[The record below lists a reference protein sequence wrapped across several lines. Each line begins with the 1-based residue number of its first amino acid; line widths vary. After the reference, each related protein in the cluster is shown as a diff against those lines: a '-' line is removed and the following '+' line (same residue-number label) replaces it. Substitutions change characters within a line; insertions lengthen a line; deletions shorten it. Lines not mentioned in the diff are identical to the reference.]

1 MCILLNVKKHEK
13 TFALNVDIFKKK
25 TSLSAKLIAAFMA
38 AILGS
43 VLICALLTHS
53 KVESVLNSNMQ
64 LTSEQTL
71 NSAMTS
77 LQTYEKT
84 ISIPVDLLTRKD
96 SIKQLLLE
104 PENYDKYIDNVN
116 DELVAACKVV
126 NGSVRAYYAL
136 NDGRTITGWVQYEA
150 DGSKTAMNTVEN
162 KDLSGKEW
170 YTACQ
175 GRKAKV
181 NSIFSYITAPYVD
194 EETGEQIITVCQE
207 VKYKDVV
214 QGVVAM
220 DIDASALADYVEN
233 IRLLNTG
240 FVMLVDEQGNIVVDS
255 ESNTFADGTVADL
268 EFFAPLT
275 EELDKLEEQKAQL
288 EENEDPA
295 ADDIVLQASYTMR
308 AEGRDCAITAMTDR
322 ITGWR
327 LLGCISDQENQ
338 KNLININIGTLM
350 AGVIGLIFGCVI
362 AVLTALSFNREI
374 KKLQNATHRVAGGDF
389 SEKIKVTRSD
399 EFGVLETNF
408 NGMMDDVS
416 ELIHAVE
423 DKSNHILEVAGGIS
437 EVAGNTKTTIEQVTQ
452 AIDSVAQGA
461 VKQAESTQEAN
472 TEVEHLKNSLD
483 ETKEY
488 VSGMNGMTE
497 KANEV
502 STEGIESVK
511 DLIEKS
517 GKTAEKSKVSL
528 EVMNEMVESIDKIFY
543 ISDTIADITS
553 QTNLLSLNAS
563 IEAARAGEM
572 GKGFAVVADEIRKLA
587 DESKESTDEIKKI
600 ITEITEKS
608 KLVESTMQENEVL
621 QTEQQEAIN
630 RTEEI
635 FGEIMKQI
643 EMLGSG
649 MERINALNDT
659 MSANKDLVVDKMGTI
674 ASVSEQSAAATEE
687 VNASTEQVN
696 VTMEEISEHTE
707 TLQAIA
713 KDLMETINRF
723 KLA

>member
-1 MCILLNVKKHEK
+1 M
-13 TFALNVDIFKKK
+13 KKK

-408 NGMMDDVS
+408 SGMMDDVS
-416 ELIHAVE
+416 GLIHAVE

>member
-1 MCILLNVKKHEK
+1 M
-13 TFALNVDIFKKK
+13 KKK

-288 EENEDPA
+288 E
-295 ADDIVLQASYTMR
+295 DDIVLQASYTMR

-416 ELIHAVE
+416 GLIHAVE

>member
-1 MCILLNVKKHEK
+1 M
-13 TFALNVDIFKKK
+13 KKK

-116 DELVAACKVV
+116 DELVATCKVV

-416 ELIHAVE
+416 GLIHAVE

>member
-1 MCILLNVKKHEK
+1 M
-13 TFALNVDIFKKK
+13 KKK
-25 TSLSAKLIAAFMA
+25 TSLSVKLIAAFMA

-64 LTSEQTL
+64 LTSGQTL

-416 ELIHAVE
+416 GLIHAVE

>member
-1 MCILLNVKKHEK
+1 M
-13 TFALNVDIFKKK
+13 KKK

-150 DGSKTAMNTVEN
+150 DGSKTVMNTVEN

-416 ELIHAVE
+416 GLIHAVE

>member
-1 MCILLNVKKHEK
+1 M
-13 TFALNVDIFKKK
+13 KKK

-502 STEGIESVK
+502 ITVGIESVT

-674 ASVSEQSAAATEE
+674 ASVSEQSAVATEE

>member
-1 MCILLNVKKHEK
+1 M
-13 TFALNVDIFKKK
+13 KKK

-416 ELIHAVE
+416 GLIHAVE

-649 MERINALNDT
+649 MERINALNGT

>member
-1 MCILLNVKKHEK
+1 MK
-13 TFALNVDIFKKK
+13 
-25 TSLSAKLIAAFMA
+25 
-38 AILGS
+38 
-43 VLICALLTHS
+43 
-53 KVESVLNSNMQ
+53 
-64 LTSEQTL
+64 
-71 NSAMTS
+71 
-77 LQTYEKT
+77 
-84 ISIPVDLLTRKD
+84 
-96 SIKQLLLE
+96 LE

>member
-1 MCILLNVKKHEK
+1 M
-13 TFALNVDIFKKK
+13 KKK

-416 ELIHAVE
+416 GLIHAVE

-696 VTMEEISEHTE
+696 DTMEEISEHTE

>member
-1 MCILLNVKKHEK
+1 M
-13 TFALNVDIFKKK
+13 KKK
-25 TSLSAKLIAAFMA
+25 TSLSVKLIAAFMV

-53 KVESVLNSNMQ
+53 KVKSVLNSNMQ

-71 NSAMTS
+71 SSAMTS

-84 ISIPVDLLTRKD
+84 ISLPVDLLTRKD
-96 SIKQLLLE
+96 SIKQLLIE

-136 NDGRTITGWVQYEA
+136 NDGRTITGWVKYEA
-150 DGSKTAMNTVEN
+150 DGSKTAVNTVEN

-181 NSIFSYITAPYVD
+181 NSIFSYITAPYTD

-220 DIDASALADYVEN
+220 DIEASALADYVEN

-240 FVMLVDEQGNIVVDS
+240 FVMLVDEQGNIMVDS

-275 EELDKLEEQKAQL
+275 EELDNLEEQKAQL
-288 EENEDPA
+288 EESEDPA
-295 ADDIVLQASYTMR
+295 ADDIVLQASYNMR
-308 AEGRDCAITAMTDR
+308 AEGRNCAITAMTDR
-322 ITGWR
+322 VTGWKMI
-327 LLGCISDQENQ
+327 GCISDQENQ
-338 KNLININIGTLM
+338 KNLININIGTLA
-350 AGVIGLIFGCVI
+350 AGMIGLVFGCVI
-362 AVLTALSFNREI
+362 AVVTAFSFNREI

-416 ELIHAVE
+416 GLIHAVE

-472 TEVEHLKNSLD
+472 TQVEHLKNSLD

-608 KLVESTMQENEVL
+608 KMVEATMQENEVL
-621 QTEQQEAIN
+621 QSEQQEAIN

-649 MERINALNDT
+649 MERINTLNEN

-696 VTMEEISEHTE
+696 VTMAEISEHTG

-723 KLA
+723 KLS

>member
-1 MCILLNVKKHEK
+1 M
-13 TFALNVDIFKKK
+13 KKK

-399 EFGVLETNF
+399 EFGVLEMNF

-416 ELIHAVE
+416 GLIHAVE

-723 KLA
+723 RLA

>member
-1 MCILLNVKKHEK
+1 
-13 TFALNVDIFKKK
+13 
-25 TSLSAKLIAAFMA
+25 MA

-136 NDGRTITGWVQYEA
+136 IDGRTITGCVQYEA

>member
-1 MCILLNVKKHEK
+1 M
-13 TFALNVDIFKKK
+13 KKK

-416 ELIHAVE
+416 GLIHAVE

-621 QTEQQEAIN
+621 QSEQQEAIN

-649 MERINALNDT
+649 MERVNALNEN

>member
-1 MCILLNVKKHEK
+1 M
-13 TFALNVDIFKKK
+13 KKK

-170 YTACQ
+170 YAACQ

-220 DIDASALADYVEN
+220 DIDASTLADYVEN

-416 ELIHAVE
+416 GLIHAVE

>member
-1 MCILLNVKKHEK
+1 M
-13 TFALNVDIFKKK
+13 KKK

-416 ELIHAVE
+416 GLIHAVE

-472 TEVEHLKNSLD
+472 TQVEHLKNSLD

-608 KLVESTMQENEVL
+608 KLVEATMQENEVL
-621 QTEQQEAIN
+621 QSEQQEAIN

-649 MERINALNDT
+649 MERINTLNEN

-696 VTMEEISEHTE
+696 VTMAEISEHTG

-723 KLA
+723 KLS

>member
-1 MCILLNVKKHEK
+1 M
-13 TFALNVDIFKKK
+13 KKK

-175 GRKAKV
+175 GRKAKA

-416 ELIHAVE
+416 GLIHAVE

>member
-1 MCILLNVKKHEK
+1 M
-13 TFALNVDIFKKK
+13 KKK

-350 AGVIGLIFGCVI
+350 ASVIGLIFGCVI

-416 ELIHAVE
+416 GLIHAVE

>member
-1 MCILLNVKKHEK
+1 M
-13 TFALNVDIFKKK
+13 KKK

-416 ELIHAVE
+416 GLIHAVE

-543 ISDTIADITS
+543 ILDTNADITA

>member
-1 MCILLNVKKHEK
+1 M
-13 TFALNVDIFKKK
+13 KKK

-399 EFGVLETNF
+399 ELGVLETNF

-416 ELIHAVE
+416 GLIHAVE

>member
-1 MCILLNVKKHEK
+1 M
-13 TFALNVDIFKKK
+13 KKK

-399 EFGVLETNF
+399 EFGVLETIF

>member
-1 MCILLNVKKHEK
+1 M
-13 TFALNVDIFKKK
+13 KKK

-194 EETGEQIITVCQE
+194 EETGEQIITVRQE

-416 ELIHAVE
+416 GLIHAVE

>member
-1 MCILLNVKKHEK
+1 M
-13 TFALNVDIFKKK
+13 KKK

-416 ELIHAVE
+416 GLIHAVE

-437 EVAGNTKTTIEQVTQ
+437 EVAGNTKKTIEQVTQ

>member
-1 MCILLNVKKHEK
+1 M
-13 TFALNVDIFKKK
+13 T
-25 TSLSAKLIAAFMA
+25 

-43 VLICALLTHS
+43 VLICALLTYS
-53 KVESVLNSNMQ
+53 KVKSVLNSNMQ

-207 VKYKDVV
+207 VEYKDVV

-288 EENEDPA
+288 EENEDTA
-295 ADDIVLQASYTMR
+295 ADDIVLQASYTMH

-338 KNLININIGTLM
+338 KNLINIHIGTLM
-350 AGVIGLIFGCVI
+350 AGVIGLVFGCVI
-362 AVLTALSFNREI
+362 AVMTALSFNREI

-416 ELIHAVE
+416 GLIHAVE
-423 DKSNHILEVAGGIS
+423 DKSTQILEVAGGIS

-461 VKQAESTQEAN
+461 VKQAESTQEA
-472 TEVEHLKNSLD
+472 EHLKNSLD

-517 GKTAEKSKVSL
+517 AEKSKVSL

-600 ITEITEKS
+600 ITEKS

-621 QTEQQEAIN
+621 QTEQQETIN

-649 MERINALNDT
+649 MERINVLNDN

-696 VTMEEISEHTE
+696 VTMAEISEHTE

>member
-1 MCILLNVKKHEK
+1 M
-13 TFALNVDIFKKK
+13 KKK

-295 ADDIVLQASYTMR
+295 AADIVLQASYTMR

>member
-1 MCILLNVKKHEK
+1 M
-13 TFALNVDIFKKK
+13 KKK

-374 KKLQNATHRVAGGDF
+374 KKLQNATHRAAGGDF

-416 ELIHAVE
+416 GLIHAVE

>member
-1 MCILLNVKKHEK
+1 M
-13 TFALNVDIFKKK
+13 KKK
-25 TSLSAKLIAAFMA
+25 TSLSVKLIAAFMV

-53 KVESVLNSNMQ
+53 KVKSVLNSNMQ

-71 NSAMTS
+71 SSAMTS

-84 ISIPVDLLTRKD
+84 ISLPVDLLTRKD
-96 SIKQLLLE
+96 SIKQLLIE

-136 NDGRTITGWVQYEA
+136 NDGRTITGWVKYEA

-181 NSIFSYITAPYVD
+181 NSIFSYITAPYTD

-220 DIDASALADYVEN
+220 DIEASALADYVEN

-240 FVMLVDEQGNIVVDS
+240 FVMLVDEQGNIMVDS

-275 EELDKLEEQKAQL
+275 EELDNLEEQKAQL
-288 EENEDPA
+288 EESEDPA
-295 ADDIVLQASYTMR
+295 ADDIVLQASYNMR
-308 AEGRDCAITAMTDR
+308 AEGRNCAITAMTDR
-322 ITGWR
+322 VTGWR
-327 LLGCISDQENQ
+327 MIGCISDQENQ
-338 KNLININIGTLM
+338 KNLININIGTLA
-350 AGVIGLIFGCVI
+350 AGMIGLVFGCVI
-362 AVLTALSFNREI
+362 AVVTAFSFNREI

-416 ELIHAVE
+416 GLIHAVE

-472 TEVEHLKNSLD
+472 TQVEHLKNSLD

-621 QTEQQEAIN
+621 QSEQQEAIN

-649 MERINALNDT
+649 MERINTLNEN

-696 VTMEEISEHTE
+696 VTMAEISEHTG

-723 KLA
+723 KLS

>member
-1 MCILLNVKKHEK
+1 M
-13 TFALNVDIFKKK
+13 KKK

-126 NGSVRAYYAL
+126 NGSERAYYAL

>member
-1 MCILLNVKKHEK
+1 M
-13 TFALNVDIFKKK
+13 KKK

-275 EELDKLEEQKAQL
+275 EELDKLEEQQAQL

-416 ELIHAVE
+416 GLIHAVE

>member
-1 MCILLNVKKHEK
+1 VK
-13 TFALNVDIFKKK
+13 
-25 TSLSAKLIAAFMA
+25 
-38 AILGS
+38 
-43 VLICALLTHS
+43 
-53 KVESVLNSNMQ
+53 
-64 LTSEQTL
+64 
-71 NSAMTS
+71 
-77 LQTYEKT
+77 YE
-84 ISIPVDLLTRKD
+84 
-96 SIKQLLLE
+96 
-104 PENYDKYIDNVN
+104 DNG
-116 DELVAACKVV
+116 D
-126 NGSVRAYYAL
+126 
-136 NDGRTITGWVQYEA
+136 
-150 DGSKTAMNTVEN
+150 KTAMNTIEEN
-162 KDLSGKEW
+162 VDLSGEDW
-170 YTACQ
+170 YVNCQ

-696 VTMEEISEHTE
+696 VTMERSANIPRRCRQSQKT
-707 TLQAIA
+707 
-713 KDLMETINRF
+713 
-723 KLA
+723 

>member
-1 MCILLNVKKHEK
+1 M
-13 TFALNVDIFKKK
+13 KKK

-423 DKSNHILEVAGGIS
+423 DKSNHILEVTGGIS

>member
-1 MCILLNVKKHEK
+1 M
-13 TFALNVDIFKKK
+13 KKK

-416 ELIHAVE
+416 GLIHAVE

>member
-1 MCILLNVKKHEK
+1 
-13 TFALNVDIFKKK
+13 
-25 TSLSAKLIAAFMA
+25 MA

-170 YTACQ
+170 YAACQ

-416 ELIHAVE
+416 GLIHAVE

>member
-1 MCILLNVKKHEK
+1 M
-13 TFALNVDIFKKK
+13 KKK

-175 GRKAKV
+175 GRKVKV

>member
-1 MCILLNVKKHEK
+1 M
-13 TFALNVDIFKKK
+13 KKK

-374 KKLQNATHRVAGGDF
+374 KNLQNATHRVAGGDF
-389 SEKIKVTRSD
+389 SEKIKVTRSH

>member
-1 MCILLNVKKHEK
+1 M
-13 TFALNVDIFKKK
+13 KKK

-416 ELIHAVE
+416 GLIHAVE

-572 GKGFAVVADEIRKLA
+572 GKGVAVVADEIRKLA

>member
-1 MCILLNVKKHEK
+1 M
-13 TFALNVDIFKKK
+13 KKK

-461 VKQAESTQEAN
+461 GKQAESTQEAN

-659 MSANKDLVVDKMGTI
+659 MSANKDLVVDKRGTI